1 VSEFALARLSFR
13 AVSLARIVGLAASLL
28 FLAAVVSRSVRAF
41 HAPGSEMDEGDPLVY
56 GERVLGGDLPWRHFE
71 TFYGPASPYLVA
83 LAFRLLGVSVFAE
96 RMVGMTFRL
105 VLCAALLTLAWR
117 FGLAGL
123 LASGLV
129 LLILVPAG
137 EIWAWPGSEAVAA
150 IALTV
155 ALLAAAQA
163 RDSRALALAAGVA
176 AGATM
181 LIRFDYAPAVVLAA
195 LPFLWRD
202 GISRKRF
209 ALGAAVTA
217 GLYLPLLAAA
227 GPSRL
232 LQVAGDISRG
242 TAGRKLP
249 IPDLTAYPGNLL
261 AASVIASVVLV
272 AAGTVLR
279 SRVSLAVGLAS
290 LATLPH
296 TLGRPDEVHILAGCV
311 LSLTLLPAVL
321 VALVRHLDT
330 EARAL
335 GRFPIAAAAT
345 LVAIAVGGFG
355 VARAHASGNLGPLLI
370 TLTMR
375 GANVEHGGR
384 SFPLADRD
392 TQRDVQRIVDA
403 AGAAA
408 PAGSKLFVGP
418 RDLRRTNYADT
429 YIYFLL
435 PEFEPASFYIE
446 LAPGTLN
453 HTGKRAVTEL
463 ARADLLILTSRHDDW
478 HEPNTSVRFGSAA
491 PNRYVARHFCARA
504 HSGTYTLLVRC

>member
-1 VSEFALARLSFR
+1 VSELALARPFFR
-13 AVSLARIVGLAASLL
+13 TLPYARIVGFAASLL
-28 FLAAVVSRSVRAF
+28 FLVAVVSRSVRAF
-41 HAPGSEMDEGDPLVY
+41 LAPGSEMDEGDPLVY

-71 TFYGPASPYLVA
+71 TFYGPANPYLVA

-105 VLCAALLTLAWR
+105 VLCAALLSLAWR
-117 FGLAGL
+117 FGVAGL
-123 LASGLV
+123 LSSGLV

-155 ALLAAAQA
+155 ALLAAAHA
-163 RDSRALALAAGVA
+163 RESRALALAAGVA

-181 LIRFDYAPAVVLAA
+181 LIRFDYAPAVLLAA
-195 LPFLWRD
+195 LPFLWR
-202 GISRKRF
+202 GGVSRKLF

-217 GLYLPLLAAA
+217 GLYVPLLAAA
-227 GPSRL
+227 GPSRI

-249 IPDLTAYPGNLL
+249 LPDLTAYPGNLL
-261 AASVIASVVLV
+261 AASVGASIVLV
-272 AAGTVLR
+272 VAGTLLR

-311 LSLTLLPAVL
+311 LSLVLLPAVL
-321 VALVRHLDT
+321 VALVRHL
-330 EARAL
+330 EARSRAVAAVVL
-335 GRFPIAAAAT
+335 VAVAAA
-345 LVAIAVGGFG
+345 GFG
-355 VARAHASGNLGPLLI
+355 VARAQATGNLGPLLN

-384 SFPLADRD
+384 SFPLADRG
-392 TQRDVQRIVDA
+392 TRADVQRIVDA

-418 RDLRRTNYADT
+418 LDLRRTNYADT

-435 PEFEPASFYIE
+435 PEFDPASFYVE
-446 LAPGTLN
+446 LEPGTLN
-453 HTGKRAVTEL
+453 HTGHRAVTEL

-478 HEPNTSVRFGSAA
+478 REPNTSVRFASAA
-491 PNRYVARHFCARA
+491 PNRYVAAHFCARA
-504 HSGTYTLLVRC
+504 HSGTYTLFVRCEDPGHN

>member
-1 VSEFALARLSFR
+1 MSELALARPSFR
-13 AVSLARIVGLAASLL
+13 ALPVARIVGIAASLL
-28 FLAAVVSRSVRAF
+28 FLAAIVSRSVRAF
-41 HAPGSEMDEGDPLVY
+41 GAPGSEMDEGDPLVY
-56 GERVLGGDLPWRHFE
+56 GERVLGGDLPWRNFE
-71 TFYGPASPYLVA
+71 TFYGPANPYLVA
-83 LAFRLLGVSVFAE
+83 FAFRLLGVSVFAE

-105 VLCAALLTLAWR
+105 VLCAALLSLAWR

-123 LASGLV
+123 LSSGLV

-155 ALLAAAQA
+155 ALLAAAHA
-163 RDSRALALAAGVA
+163 RESRALAIAAGVA
-176 AGATM
+176 AGATV
-181 LIRFDYAPAVVLAA
+181 LIRFDYAPAVALAA
-195 LPFLWRD
+195 LPFLWRG

-209 ALGAAVTA
+209 GLAAAATA
-217 GLYLPLLAAA
+217 GLYLPLLGAA
-227 GPSRL
+227 GRSRI

-249 IPDLTAYPGNLL
+249 LPDLTSYPGNLL
-261 AASVIASVVLV
+261 AASVLASVVLV
-272 AAGTVLR
+272 VAGSLLR
-279 SRVSLAVGLAS
+279 SRVSLALGLAS

-311 LSLTLLPAVL
+311 LSLVLLPAVL
-321 VALVRHLDT
+321 VALVRHLD
-330 EARAL
+330 ARSRVSAAL
-335 GRFPIAAAAT
+335 VLVAVAAA
-345 LVAIAVGGFG
+345 GFG
-355 VARAHASGNLGPLLI
+355 VARASATGNLGPLLN

-384 SFPLADRD
+384 TFPLADRD
-392 TQRDVQRIVDA
+392 TRRDVQRIVDA

-435 PEFEPASFYIE
+435 PEFEPASFYVE
-446 LAPGTLN
+446 LEPGTLN
-453 HTGKRAVTEL
+453 QTATRSVSEL
-463 ARADLLILTSRHDDW
+463 ARADVLILTSRHDDW
-478 HEPNTSVRFGSAA
+478 HEPNASIRFRSAA
-491 PNRYVARHFCARA
+491 PNRYVATHFCARA
-504 HSGTYTLLVRC
+504 HSGTYTLLVRCA